1 MRKSTDVSF
10 TGWKK
15 LEELEQAQKLEQRR
29 ATSKSA
35 RMGASS
41 GRRVD
46 WLRSV
51 CTLGDS
57 LRLLRRAVGALA
69 SVAASTIGR
78 ALALLRARAT
88 GRVLL
93 RVLAARRAGA
103 RVAALAVGLGRARAR
118 RDALRVLGDARA
130 GRRRGLSVLVS
141 AVVARLAVALAGSA
155 VAVSDRGARA
165 GGHGCGYW

>member
-78 ALALLRARAT
+78 ALALLPAT
-88 GRVLL
+88 RRFPRQLPGLRTLSRTDSERPGRTST
-93 RVLAARRAGA
+93 R
-103 RVAALAVGLGRARAR
+103 
-118 RDALRVLGDARA
+118 
-130 GRRRGLSVLVS
+130 
-141 AVVARLAVALAGSA
+141 
-155 VAVSDRGARA
+155 
-165 GGHGCGYW
+165 